1 MNWSQGKAPQA
12 RAPAS
17 RWPVLPSALLVLAMA
32 VFFAACGEDGDGNSG
47 GLPSAPPELMDGVLR
62 VGSDIPFPPFAS
74 FADGSNTLTGIDAE
88 LAEALGEELGVKVE
102 FVDVDAHARIPALA
116 DGEVDVIMS
125 AMTITEARRQRI
137 DFIPYFRG
145 GTGILVH
152 GGNPTDIQ
160 DDTDLC
166 FHTVAVQEG
175 TIQLEQLE
183 ALNADLCAGDANIN
197 IRTFDRHS
205 LAVAELRAGAHAV
218 VADYPAALNDVLLSD
233 GQLEVI
239 DFQLLP
245 VIYGIG
251 VGKDS
256 GELKEA
262 LTDAL
267 ATLMGDGRYEEI
279 LYKWGARA
287 GIWKEVA
294 S

>member
-1 MNWSQGKAPQA
+1 
-12 RAPAS
+12 
-17 RWPVLPSALLVLAMA
+17 MA
-32 VFFAACGEDGDGNSG
+32 VFFAACGEDGDGDSG

-62 VGSDIPFPPFAS
+62 VGSDIPFPPFES
-74 FADGSNTLTGIDAE
+74 FADGSNTLTGIDAD

-116 DGEVDVIMS
+116 DGEVDVIIS
-125 AMTITEARRQRI
+125 AMTISEERQQRI
-137 DFIPYFRG
+137 DFIPYFKG

-183 ALNADLCAGDANIN
+183 ALNADLCADAANIR
-197 IRTFDRHS
+197 IRTF
-205 LAVAELRAGAHAV
+205 LAQNEAVADLQAGNAHAV

-233 GQLEVI
+233 GRLEVI
-239 DFQLLP
+239 DFQMLP

-251 VGKDS
+251 VRKGS
-256 GELKEA
+256 PELRQA

-267 ATLMGDGRYEEI
+267 AALMGDGRYEEI

-287 GIWKEVA
+287 GIWREVA